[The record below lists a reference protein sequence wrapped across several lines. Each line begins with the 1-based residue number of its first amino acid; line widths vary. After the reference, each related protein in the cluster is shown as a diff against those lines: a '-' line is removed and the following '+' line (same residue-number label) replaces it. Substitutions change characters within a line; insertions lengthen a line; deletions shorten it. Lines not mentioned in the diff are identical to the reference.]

1 MCFEFQFDWT
11 NEFRTRISNKKK
23 NLERVGTWWKKKTKL
38 NKKRYNKT
46 GQDFDTL
53 REYNDYLES
62 VEDIIYNLVYQI
74 DVDETNAKIAEY
86 KQQNRT
92 QIAKTKV
99 KMVSQSMKENVS
111 NQIKEKPKEN
121 VQIKNIT
128 KNLNGN
134 EKIYQP
140 KQLTKLQPS
149 IIGQHSK
156 KEWDS
161 LTEEEQQKITENR
174 KLASGYD
181 KNET

>member
-1 MCFEFQFDWT
+1 
-11 NEFRTRISNKKK
+11 
-23 NLERVGTWWKKKTKL
+23 
-38 NKKRYNKT
+38 
-46 GQDFDTL
+46 
-53 REYNDYLES
+53 
-62 VEDIIYNLVYQI
+62 
-74 DVDETNAKIAEY
+74 
-86 KQQNRT
+86 
-92 QIAKTKV
+92 
-99 KMVSQSMKENVS
+99 MVSQSMKENVS

-128 KNLNGN
+128 KNLNEN